1 MRGGMSVGCGAGLRG
16 TGGHLRGELADSIEH
31 RGEGGARRA
40 RFLGTRRRLS
50 VLLEHGGALCLQPGL
65 LLLRRR
71 HRLVEAVRLRALE
84 GRWSVER
91 GGLVGVEG
99 KGGGV
104 DDKKAVQTFSSSTET
119 LRPPARPSACLRSAA
134 ASASAT
140 AAISLFRSLS
150 AASAFCW
157 CAPVAG
163 GREERGEEAAWAV
176 RRSLCPRRVPGS
188 SP

>member
-1 MRGGMSVGCGAGLRG
+1 MRGGMSVGCGVGWRG

-40 RFLGTRRRLS
+40 RLLSARRRLS

-84 GRWSVER
+84 GRWSVEVEVER
-91 GGLVGVEG
+91 GGGGSVGVEG

-104 DDKKAVQTFSSSTET
+104 DDTKAVRTFSSSTET

-150 AASAFCW
+150 AASAF
-157 CAPVAG
+157 
-163 GREERGEEAAWAV
+163 
-176 RRSLCPRRVPGS
+176 S
-188 SP
+188 